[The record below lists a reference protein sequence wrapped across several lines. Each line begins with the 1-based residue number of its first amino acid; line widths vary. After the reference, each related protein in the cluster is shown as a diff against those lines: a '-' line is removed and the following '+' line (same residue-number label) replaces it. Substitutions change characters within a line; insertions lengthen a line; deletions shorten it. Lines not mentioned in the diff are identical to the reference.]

1 MHFAYSYNNYVIHI
15 LYHIKKH
22 MTNLFTFFLIFIQ
35 IAMQSAAK
43 GLAAAN
49 SAKLA
54 FTAYLLKL
62 SENLR

>member
-1 MHFAYSYNNYVIHI
+1 
-15 LYHIKKH
+15 

-43 GLAAAN
+43 GLADAN

>member
-1 MHFAYSYNNYVIHI
+1 
-15 LYHIKKH
+15 

-35 IAMQSAAK
+35 IAIQIAMQSAAK
-43 GLAAAN
+43 GLGAVN
-49 SAKLA
+49 PAKLA

>member
-1 MHFAYSYNNYVIHI
+1 
-15 LYHIKKH
+15 

-35 IAMQSAAK
+35 IAMQSAMQSAAK

-49 SAKLA
+49 PAKLA
-54 FTAYLLKL
+54 FTAYLMQL

>member
-1 MHFAYSYNNYVIHI
+1 
-15 LYHIKKH
+15 

-49 SAKLA
+49 PAKLA
-54 FTAYLLKL
+54 FTAYLLQL

>member
-1 MHFAYSYNNYVIHI
+1 
-15 LYHIKKH
+15 

-35 IAMQSAAK
+35 SAMQSAAK

-49 SAKLA
+49 PAKLA
-54 FTAYLLKL
+54 FNAYLMQL